1 MVLAGSFAHAEGSS
15 DGVSKME
22 RLMAAPT
29 GMAADNTAEDDTIIR
44 ITPDKT
50 KIVRLK
56 EDAASVIVTN
66 PAHVSVLLDSPRLL
80 VVMPR
85 VPGSTSFTVL
95 NAKGQIILERTVIVS
110 GLAKQKYV
118 RIRRMCDN
126 GGTGGCVPTAYFYCP
141 DGCYEVLTVPP
152 DGGATNVPDIP
163 ASRSFT
169 MDVEKASDA
178 APPSPP
184 GSVGGGAAPA
194 DESYKVHVTPDP
206 KAAPSNTQQAPAK

>member
-1 MVLAGSFAHAEGSS
+1 MVLAATFAYAEGKP

-22 RLMAAPT
+22 SLMAAPK
-29 GMAADNTAEDDTIIR
+29 GMAMGNVAEDDDIIR

-50 KIVRLK
+50 KIVRLNQ
-56 EDAASVIVTN
+56 DAASVIVTN
-66 PAHVSVLLDSPRLL
+66 PAHASVLLDSPRLL

-95 NAKGQIILERTVIVS
+95 NSKGQVILERTVIVS

-118 RIRRMCDN
+118 RIRKMCDN
-126 GGTGGCVPTAYFYCP
+126 GGTGGCVPTSYFYCP

-152 DGGATNVPDIP
+152 DNGAVNVPDIP
-163 ASRSFT
+163 ASRTYT
-169 MDVEKASDA
+169 MDVEKSDA
-178 APPSPP
+178 APPPPP
-184 GSVGGGAAPA
+184 GSVSSGAAQT

-206 KAAPSNTQQAPAK
+206 KAAPANTQQAPAK